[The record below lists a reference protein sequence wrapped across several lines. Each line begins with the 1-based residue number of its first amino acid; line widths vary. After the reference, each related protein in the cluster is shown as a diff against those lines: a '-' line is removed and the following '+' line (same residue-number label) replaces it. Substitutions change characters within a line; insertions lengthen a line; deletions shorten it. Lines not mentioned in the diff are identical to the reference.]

1 LYGRWVYRFLLSRQW
16 VILTLIGLILMPVMV
31 ELGVWQMH
39 RHEQEDA
46 NNALIR
52 QSLAAP
58 AAPVE
63 KLTAPGARVASHDN
77 FRTVTA
83 TGRYDTAHQV
93 VVRHRTSSDD
103 STIGYYLITPL
114 VMTDGRAVLVNR
126 GWIPAPQTG
135 GDAQFPALPPT
146 PSGQVSITGRV
157 RPDETTAST
166 GIVERPGLPPH
177 MIMLINSGK
186 LTKELSEPVLG
197 GYIELTNT
205 SPKSVG
211 SQPQP
216 VPAPAPGQSNGGYNP
231 PHLAYAWQWWLFV
244 AMVPAGWVIL
254 VRRELKDRRAQQAKA
269 QPGQRQGP
277 APGSGEDG
285 APDTVQSDGDTSRC
299 RGAVSVAA
307 DASAA
312 EQGSSGVAE

>member
-1 LYGRWVYRFLLSRQW
+1 VYRFLLSRQW

-31 ELGVWQMH
+31 ELGIWQMH

-58 AAPVE
+58 ATPVE
-63 KLTAPGARVASHDN
+63 KLTAPGAHVASQNN

-114 VMTDGRAVLVNR
+114 VMAGDKAVLVNR
-126 GWIPAPQTG
+126 GWIPAPQNG
-135 GDAQFPALPPT
+135 NDAQFPTLPPT
-146 PSGQVSITGRV
+146 PSEQVSITGRI

-166 GIVERPGLPPH
+166 GIVEHSGLPPR

-186 LTKELSEPVLG
+186 LAALLSEPVLG
-197 GYIELTNT
+197 GYIELTST
-205 SPKSVG
+205 SPEPAG
-211 SQPQP
+211 NQPQP
-216 VPAPAPGQSNGGYNP
+216 VPAPTPGQSNGGYHP

-254 VRRELKDRRAQQAKA
+254 VRRELKDRRTQQAKA
-269 QPGQRQGP
+269 QPSQGQGP
-277 APGSGEDG
+277 VPGNG
-285 APDTVQSDGDTSRC
+285 AAFADDNAGNFSR
-299 RGAVSVAA
+299 RAT
-307 DASAA
+307 
-312 EQGSSGVAE
+312 